1 MKAVLRWRN
10 AVLNECAKWE
20 RKVYVRQTAY
30 TNALREYN
38 STQRLESFFGELGRY
53 FYSESL
59 FFCIFLTLAVFRA
72 VSTFDPPSPPVFALQ
87 PCRPIIREICSNSLG
102 AFSGF
107 GRHTANDFL
116 YTQAVFPGMP
126 SYLLCEDDEVFNN
139 FVSAIEAYIKSYATD
154 EYYKRVVSVANSV
167 NPFAFNES
175 SNAYYMKRY
184 ILIFRRTKAKVG
196 RNLYIRY
203 CRLGYLDPNHTMGTF
218 FLPVCPLS
226 TD

>member
-1 MKAVLRWRN
+1 MPFLTSAPSGNVKYMYGKRLTPMPCENTTLRSDWSPFLEN
-10 AVLNECAKWE
+10 LAGIF
-20 RKVYVRQTAY
+20 
-30 TNALREYN
+30 
-38 STQRLESFFGELGRY
+38 TQNLSFSAF
-53 FYSESL
+53 S
-59 FFCIFLTLAVFRA
+59 LTLAVFRT
-72 VSTFDPPSPPVFALQ
+72 VLTFDPPSPPVFALQ

-116 YTQAVFPGMP
+116 YTQAIFLGMP

-139 FVSAIEAYIKSYATD
+139 FVSAIEAYIKSYATN

-184 ILIFRRTKAKVG
+184 ILVFRRTKAKVG
-196 RNLYIRY
+196 HNLYIRY

>member
-1 MKAVLRWRN
+1 MPFLTSAPSGNVKYMYSKRLTPKPCKNTMLRSDWSSFLEN
-10 AVLNECAKWE
+10 LAGIF
-20 RKVYVRQTAY
+20 
-30 TNALREYN
+30 
-38 STQRLESFFGELGRY
+38 TQHHS
-53 FYSESL
+53 
-59 FFCIFLTLAVFRA
+59 FFCIFLTLAIFRA
-72 VSTFDPPSPPVFALQ
+72 VLTFDPPSPPVFAVQ
-87 PCRPIIREICSNSLG
+87 PCRPIIREICANSLG

-116 YTQAVFPGMP
+116 FTQAIFPGMP
-126 SYLLCEDDEVFNN
+126 SYLLCEDDEVFND

-154 EYYKRVVSVANSV
+154 EYFKRVVCVPNSV
-167 NPFAFNES
+167 NPFAFSES

-184 ILIFRRTKAKVG
+184 ILVFRRAKTKVG

-203 CRLGYLDPNHTMGTF
+203 CRLGYLDPNHTMGNF